1 MHFCVYKVA
10 FRLID
15 IKHDFASHGV
25 KTSFEMCKTS
35 FSNAGLWSA
44 SSKITS
50 NGSFCSG
57 LWGFVSFGCT
67 VSSLLSQTLT
77 LPHPPNL
84 PVDKRCLRPRRLLVA
99 LNRTFVWPT
108 SVDVRHRSTIPL
120 QYTNPFLHPP
130 IIVGTISPTSHN
142 THCHGPDT
150 TTSIVRRTLESRAIW
165 TALRENRALA
175 EFSADQISPLAQHYK
190 VHEQLRE
197 FLTQRVRTEGGLED
211 MLSDRAAGG
220 LPLDPNRDYEDKYRR
235 LSQQYDDLNKAM
247 CTVYAT
253 FLDTTPRTSRK
264 IAPPSLLVLLL
275 LPR

>member
-1 MHFCVYKVA
+1 MYFCVYKVA

-84 PVDKRCLRPRRLLVA
+84 PVDKQCLRRRRLLVA

-120 QYTNPFLHPP
+120 QYTNPFLYPP

-150 TTSIVRRTLESRAIW
+150 TASIVRRTLESRAMHMDSPSWKLRLGRIFSRPNLPSCATLQSTRTIAW
-165 TALRENRALA
+165 IPHTTRTDRREPRRHAVRQSSGRVALRPESWLWGR
-175 EFSADQISPLAQHYK
+175 IPSPQS
-190 VHEQLRE
+190 
-197 FLTQRVRTEGGLED
+197 TI
-211 MLSDRAAGG
+211 
-220 LPLDPNRDYEDKYRR
+220 RR
-235 LSQQYDDLNKAM
+235 PQ
-247 CTVYAT
+247 
-253 FLDTTPRTSRK
+253 
-264 IAPPSLLVLLL
+264 
-275 LPR
+275 